1 MKVIPVQIF
10 QYYNQNNSQNN
21 HFTGRIPENK
31 DILSRINLEML
42 LQEGKTVKEI
52 ASFYGINEQ
61 KIYKLIKIFSLRTP
75 RETKYQS
82 FKELKP
88 KFDAILPELIKQ
100 GKSLNELS
108 EAVLANKNA
117 IIKWIKIRFPEGL
130 RAIKREQH
138 LNFLKSNYSDE
149 EIAEMKGIKSS
160 SVRSMR
166 YQFKIQKQD
175 PEKERIL
182 QKLQELAQTS
192 TSISELSKQ
201 MGWDNDKTRKY
212 IKKYQLQET
221 LDNNLKNSILFLA
234 NQGLGKYK
242 TANRLNI
249 AEPTLNKILKRY
261 DINTV
266 FADHKTAQINTIL
279 ELKKQGLTSKQISEQ
294 TGVPVRTVRYYTS
307 PKYKS

>member
-1 MKVIPVQIF
+1 MNVVPVKIF
-10 QYYNQNNSQNN
+10 LYNNQNKNQNIN
-21 HFTGRIPENK
+21 FAGTNNLNKIIIP
-31 DILSRINLEML
+31 RFQLESL
-42 LQEGKTVKEI
+42 LQEGKSVKEI
-52 ASFYGINEQ
+52 ASLYGINEQ
-61 KIYKLIKIFSLRTP
+61 KIYKLIKLFSLKTP
-75 RETKYQS
+75 RRNKYPS

-221 LDNNLKNSILFLA
+221 LDNNLKKSILDLV

-242 TANRLNI
+242 TANLLNI
-249 AEPTLNKILKRY
+249 AEPTLNKILKKY
-261 DINTV
+261 GMETV
-266 FADHKTAQINTIL
+266 FEDRRINKINTIL
-279 ELKKQGLTSKQISEQ
+279 SLKQQGLTIKQISQ
-294 TGVPVRTVRYYTS
+294 KTGIPIRSITHYSTL
-307 PKYKS
+307 KK